1 VAFGLGENAQ
11 GMEGDEVDAMALIAG
26 FAVARGGGT
35 AVAAELRSK
44 LAVACNGGGGATLVR
59 RTRGRERRWREA
71 AAWPGRR
78 SWGDS
83 WPEACST
90 AAAASSA
97 RVHGRRAPWR
107 GAERGGDN
115 ESEEENGE
123 RGRRTA
129 SLSPRPAAS

>member
-1 VAFGLGENAQ
+1 VGGHGSSRGGPRRRGHAEQRLTGGGSLGRGTPVAFGLGENAQ

-26 FAVARGGGT
+26 FTVARGGGT

-78 SWGDS
+78 SWGRLL
-83 WPEACST
+83 A
-90 AAAASSA
+90 
-97 RVHGRRAPWR
+97 
-107 GAERGGDN
+107 
-115 ESEEENGE
+115 
-123 RGRRTA
+123 
-129 SLSPRPAAS
+129 